1 LGPRRDGPRNRPLRA
16 DLDFKSLDALEIS
29 GDKWAAFGFA
39 SYRSVKLRE
48 YDWCGITLT
57 ETFDVVI
64 AEQVLEHV
72 THPRSALQNA
82 HAMLR
87 PSGVL
92 ILTLPFLIRIH
103 NYPVDCTRWT
113 PLGLEYLL
121 DECGF
126 SNVGTDA
133 LGNRSCIRGNFG
145 RWARYVPWRHSLKN
159 EPNFPVVVW
168 AFARP

>member
-1 LGPRRDGPRNRPLRA
+1 
-16 DLDFKSLDALEIS
+16 
-29 GDKWAAFGFA
+29 
-39 SYRSVKLRE
+39 VKLRE
-48 YDWCGITLT
+48 YDWCGITLP

-121 DECGF
+121 HECGF
-126 SNVGTDA
+126 SNVGTGA
-133 LGNRSCIRGNFG
+133 WRNRSCIRGNFG